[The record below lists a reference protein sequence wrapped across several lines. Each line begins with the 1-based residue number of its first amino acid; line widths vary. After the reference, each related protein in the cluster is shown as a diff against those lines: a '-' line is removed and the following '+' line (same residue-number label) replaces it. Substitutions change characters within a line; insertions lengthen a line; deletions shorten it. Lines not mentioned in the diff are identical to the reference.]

1 MWSSA
6 ILAGGRA
13 ARFDGRDK
21 SALVVDGRT
30 ILDRQI
36 DELSAVTHDIL
47 VVGGRQAHPRAR
59 LVADQ
64 FTGCGPLGGLHA
76 ALSEARG
83 AAVFVVGCDMP
94 FVSSA
99 LVRHLLEQSEN
110 IDVVVPGTER
120 GLHPLCAVYTRS
132 CLPAVLRHLADKR
145 LKMLELIADLRARV
159 VTGEELARFG
169 DRHRL
174 LANVNTPGEYA
185 SLEAFQGH
193 TL

>member
-1 MWSSA
+1 MWSAA
-6 ILAGGRA
+6 ILAGGQA
-13 ARFDGRDK
+13 TRFDGRDK

-47 VVGGRQAHPRAR
+47 LVGGRTAHPRAH
-59 LVADQ
+59 LVADRW
-64 FTGCGPLGGLHA
+64 TGCGPLAGLHA
-76 ALSEARG
+76 ALSESRHST
-83 AAVFVVGCDMP
+83 VFVVGCDMP
-94 FVSSA
+94 YVSA
-99 LVRHLLEQSEN
+99 PLVRYLLEQA
-110 IDVVVPGTER
+110 DDADAVVPRTET
-120 GLHPLCAVYTRS
+120 GLHPLCAVYTRGA
-132 CLPAVLRHLADKR
+132 LPVVSRHLANTQ
-145 LKMLELIADLRARV
+145 LKMLDLIAELRTRV
-159 VTGEELARFG
+159 VPGEELERFG

>member
-1 MWSSA
+1 MWSAA

-13 ARFDGRDK
+13 ARFGGRDK

-47 VVGGRQAHPRAR
+47 VVGGRTAHPRAR

-64 FTGCGPLGGLHA
+64 VTGCGPLGGLHA
-76 ALSEARG
+76 ALCEARG
-83 AAVFVVGCDMP
+83 TAVFVVGCDMP
-94 FVSSA
+94 YLSSA
-99 LVRHLLEQSEN
+99 LVRHLLEQTLGV
-110 IDVVVPGTER
+110 DVVVPQTDR
-120 GLHPLCAVYTRS
+120 GLHPLCAVYTRR
-132 CLPAVLRHLADKR
+132 CLETVTRHLAAER
-145 LKMLELIADLRARV
+145 LTMLDLIADLRARI

-169 DRHRL
+169 DRDRL